1 MSDTDWTEDTSAPTV
16 YIWSC
21 IGSYGARIV
30 EAGTR
35 AHMEARWDALRVA
48 YPDAWMTETQ
58 VIARSRVVRG
68 KKP

>member
-1 MSDTDWTEDTSAPTV
+1 MSDAEWEEQKSPPTV

-21 IGSYGARIV
+21 IGAHGARIV

-35 AHMEARWDALRVA
+35 AQMDARWDALRVA

-58 VIARSRVVRG
+58 VISRSRVVRG
-68 KKP
+68 EKP